1 MVVTIPFSFEPDYV
15 SVRRETER
23 SRAGLDPDSARVL
36 AYLEANPEAK
46 LSQAADASGM
56 SLSSVKKIVSSLKR
70 DGFLRNDGTNRNSRW
85 VVLRGCPGESVRL
98 GS

>member
-1 MVVTIPFSFEPDYV
+1 MDRIY
-15 SVRRETER
+15 
-23 SRAGLDPDSARVL
+23 LDNASTAFPKAPGTADAIK

-56 SLSSVKKIVSSLKR
+56 SLSSVKKVVSSLKR
-70 DGFLRNDGTNRNSRW
+70 DGVLRNDGTNRNSRW
-85 VVLRGCPGESVRL
+85 VVLRGCSGEFVRL